1 MSKKAPKSD
10 GRMYKM
16 LLTLDARSYTCTQV
30 EYYCH
35 AHEDTL
41 WLKTLY
47 VRTFKKWLREFHGA
61 SDWELSFAS
70 FVHQVVYGKFPDL
83 TQFGRHLR
91 VIELRGD
98 FIEWYKKQL
107 EDRNGTEYQG

>member
-16 LLTLDARSYTCTQV
+16 LLTLDVNKYTCTQV
-30 EYYCH
+30 ENYCH
-35 AHEDTL
+35 AHEDNL

-47 VRTFKKWLREFHGA
+47 VRMFKKWLRVFHGA
-61 SDWELSFAS
+61 SKWELRSAS
-70 FVHQVVYGKFPDL
+70 YVYHFVHEKFPDL
-83 TQFGRHLR
+83 NQFEMHLKVR
-91 VIELRGD
+91 ELRGD

-107 EDRNGTEYQG
+107 EDRNESNQGS